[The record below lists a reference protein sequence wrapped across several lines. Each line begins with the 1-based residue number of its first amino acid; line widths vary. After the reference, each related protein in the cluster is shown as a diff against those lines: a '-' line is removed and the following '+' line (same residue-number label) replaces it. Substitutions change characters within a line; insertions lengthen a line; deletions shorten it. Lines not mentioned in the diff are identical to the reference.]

1 MKIVSVKYC
10 DPMGDQNVFLSL
22 GDFEKRKPRSVIVI
36 AARLDTASLF
46 DGLAPG
52 AMSSVTGVVTLLT
65 LANILHNVTS
75 DIQISTGKFLQSL
88 LV

>member
-1 MKIVSVKYC
+1 
-10 DPMGDQNVFLSL
+10 MGDQNIFVSA

-65 LANILHNVTS
+65 LAHILNNTIPQNKYLPGNYILYHVH
-75 DIQISTGKFLQSL
+75 
-88 LV
+88 